1 MEPFFDNAEDTL
13 RDILSP
19 WQDKYPLAY
28 LMFNSEDGKI
38 RFYFTDLDTSRET
51 PKSKWFSEDEV
62 WHLEV
67 ELSEVNAEAE
77 RVLKVLYPERNFRL
91 VKGCQAP

>member
-1 MEPFFDNAEDTL
+1 MFDSGE
-13 RDILSP
+13 
-19 WQDKYPLAY
+19 
-28 LMFNSEDGKI
+28 GKI
-38 RFYFTDLDTSRET
+38 CFYFTDLDTSRET

-67 ELSEVNAEAE
+67 DLDEVNAEAE
-77 RVLKVLYPERNFRL
+77 RVLKELYPERNFRL